1 MELYSFPNPCT
12 RKDSAS
18 EAIGK
23 DLTYRVTQKIP
34 NWTGYEHYYLALNDT
49 LGAGL
54 DYGSLTSITVG
65 GKAFLYLLRKVH
77 APFEKMAHE
86 FPTS

>member
-1 MELYSFPNPCT
+1 MESPDKKSTSAVPGKT
-12 RKDSAS
+12 SAS

-23 DLTYRVTQKIP
+23 DLTTLTQKIP

-65 GKAFLYLLRKVH
+65 GKALASTF
-77 APFEKMAHE
+77 
-86 FPTS
+86 